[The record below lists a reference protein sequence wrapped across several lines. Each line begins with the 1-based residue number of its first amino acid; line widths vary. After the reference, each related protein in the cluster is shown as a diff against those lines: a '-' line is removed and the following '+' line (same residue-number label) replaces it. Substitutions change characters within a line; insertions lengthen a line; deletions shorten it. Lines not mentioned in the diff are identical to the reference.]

1 MNTGLWKMDS
11 GLSPSPS
18 PGMTVRR
25 GQAGVSGDSRA
36 LADMP
41 TSPSRRAATGPSLS
55 ALKGGEGNLHNGARA
70 DRNRT
75 LPVPEERGR
84 ATTEAAMD
92 DGRRIVESPSRARQ
106 ASKPGIVRYVLA
118 ISLALVVIGFAVAYM
133 TSV

>member
-11 GLSPSPS
+11 GLSASPS

-25 GQAGVSGDSRA
+25 GQVGVSGDSRA

-55 ALKGGEGNLHNGARA
+55 ALKGGEGNFAGARA
-70 DRNRT
+70 DRNRA